1 MPWSEAWE
9 LTVRSLAYTNHTVL
23 PEALET
29 WDVELFGRLL
39 PRHLEI
45 IYLINHR
52 FLEQLREHGFSEADV
67 ARLSIVQEGAPKR
80 VRMAHLAVA
89 GSAHVNGVAALHTEI
104 LKNELFRDF
113 YRIWPHKF
121 SNKTNGV
128 THRRW
133 LLAANESLAELI
145 TKRIGAGWIRDF
157 ERIRELEAAADD
169 AQFLEDWDA
178 VRRKNKAAL
187 AHIIRFETGVA
198 VDPDSLFDA
207 QVKRIHEYKRQH
219 LNLLRIIVDYL
230 ELKADPARSY
240 APRTFLFAGKA
251 APGYRRAKLIIRL
264 IHAVAQTVNADA
276 DVAGRMRVV
285 FLPDFRV
292 SLAERIYPAA
302 DLSEQISTAGME
314 ASGTGNMKFMM
325 NGAVTI
331 GALDGANVEIA
342 SEVGAENIYIF
353 GHTVEDLARL
363 RAGGYDP
370 ARLVRK
376 DDAARAALDALRTN
390 RFNSAEPG
398 LFAEIAES
406 LTSGGDPYFLL
417 ADLPL
422 YRETQA
428 RIDRDFADRA
438 AWLRRSVLNCARS
451 AYFSADRTIRQYA
464 RDVWGLSPAAG
475 AAPLL

>member
-1 MPWSEAWE
+1 
-9 LTVRSLAYTNHTVL
+9 
-23 PEALET
+23 
-29 WDVELFGRLL
+29 
-39 PRHLEI
+39 
-45 IYLINHR
+45 
-52 FLEQLREHGFSEADV
+52 
-67 ARLSIVQEGAPKR
+67 
-80 VRMAHLAVA
+80 
-89 GSAHVNGVAALHTEI
+89 
-104 LKNELFRDF
+104 
-113 YRIWPHKF
+113 
-121 SNKTNGV
+121 
-128 THRRW
+128 
-133 LLAANESLAELI
+133 
-145 TKRIGAGWIRDF
+145 
-157 ERIRELEAAADD
+157 
-169 AQFLEDWDA
+169 
-178 VRRKNKAAL
+178 
-187 AHIIRFETGVA
+187 
-198 VDPDSLFDA
+198 
-207 QVKRIHEYKRQH
+207 
-219 LNLLRIIVDYL
+219 
-230 ELKADPARSY
+230 
-240 APRTFLFAGKA
+240 
-251 APGYRRAKLIIRL
+251 
-264 IHAVAQTVNADA
+264 
-276 DVAGRMRVV
+276 
-285 FLPDFRV
+285 
-292 SLAERIYPAA
+292 
-302 DLSEQISTAGME
+302 ME